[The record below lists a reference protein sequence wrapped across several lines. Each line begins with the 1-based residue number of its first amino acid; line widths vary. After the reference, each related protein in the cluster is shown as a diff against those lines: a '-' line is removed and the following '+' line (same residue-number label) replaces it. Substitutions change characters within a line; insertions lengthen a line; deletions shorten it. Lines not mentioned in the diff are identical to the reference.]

1 MNNLFTAYLQEIGRA
16 GRDGRESLALLYF
29 NMNDIGAPNV
39 KSRTFVCS
47 THVAESISRN
57 ILASLLKKL
66 IYVINV
72 AIYAKFLAHAI
83 LV

>member
-29 NMNDIGAPNV
+29 NMNDIGA
-39 KSRTFVCS
+39 FVCS

-66 IYVINV
+66 IYLINV
-72 AIYAKFLAHAI
+72 AIYAKFLVHAI